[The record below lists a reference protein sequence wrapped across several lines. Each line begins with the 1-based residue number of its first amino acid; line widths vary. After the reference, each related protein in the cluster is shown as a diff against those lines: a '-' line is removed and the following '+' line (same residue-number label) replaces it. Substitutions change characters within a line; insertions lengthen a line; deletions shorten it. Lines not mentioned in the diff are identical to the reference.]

1 MRLKRGFSSGRAEAG
16 MRLEHAE
23 RKLRGASTK
32 AHPDQPAEAQRQ
44 VEAAKEKVEIAER
57 RAAGDEALKRE
68 REEIERSIAIAKAS
82 WK

>member
-32 AHPDQPAEAQRQ
+32 AHPDQPAEAQRPRKRSRSPNG
-44 VEAAKEKVEIAER
+44 VRLGMR
-57 RAAGDEALKRE
+57 R
-68 REEIERSIAIAKAS
+68 
-82 WK
+82 

>member
-1 MRLKRGFSSGRAEAG
+1 MRLKRGFSS
-16 MRLEHAE
+16 
-23 RKLRGASTK
+23 
-32 AHPDQPAEAQRQ
+32 AEAQRQ